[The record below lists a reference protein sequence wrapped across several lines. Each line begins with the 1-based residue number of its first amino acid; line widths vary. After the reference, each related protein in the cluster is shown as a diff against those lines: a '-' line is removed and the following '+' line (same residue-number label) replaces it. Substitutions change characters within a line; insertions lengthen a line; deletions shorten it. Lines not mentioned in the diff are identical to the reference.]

1 MELIVA
7 PRVHVKSNAFCESG
21 EIARDKKKEKEKK
34 GEGTRRMNESLVE
47 DPIAR
52 DATSLRHKSTP
63 FACRCRTFIVA

>member
-1 MELIVA
+1 MHFA
-7 PRVHVKSNAFCESG
+7 NPGKSQG
-21 EIARDKKKEKEKK
+21 IKKKKK
-34 GEGTRRMNESLVE
+34 KKRGEGTRRMNESLVE